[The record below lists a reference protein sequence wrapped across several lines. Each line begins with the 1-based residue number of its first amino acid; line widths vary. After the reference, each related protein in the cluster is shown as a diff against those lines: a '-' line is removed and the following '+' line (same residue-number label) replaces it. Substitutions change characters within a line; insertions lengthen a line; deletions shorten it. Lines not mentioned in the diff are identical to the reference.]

1 MKDLFSNIV
10 DQKNLRNVQDMTLT
24 KISETLSHTA
34 GPYGTNTIILGDP
47 GKGKPDTYT
56 KDGHKVL
63 SHIDFFNPLEKSIQT
78 QLIEITEH
86 IVKTVGDGT
95 TSTVMM
101 CASIFH
107 ELNNYLNNN
116 PKVPVFKVVEAFD
129 KCITDIQTII
139 RSHGREIE
147 PVDIYDICMISTNG
161 NAEIATQIA
170 DIYSEFGMDVFI
182 NVQTSNEEHHIIK
195 SYDGLTLER
204 GYSSPAFINHPEDN
218 NQGLCIIDKPRIYT
232 FIDPIDTPEMIDYLK
247 KIIVENIMGP
257 FYLKKPD
264 EWVPTV
270 IMAPSISRD
279 ANSLLQEL
287 EQILY
292 SMDPSIKAPILIIS
306 GLNKEIDQYNDIIML
321 CGNKL
326 IRKYID
332 PKVQEKDIEDGK
344 APSLQTITEWYG
356 ECDQII
362 CDNVKTKF
370 INPKDMFVESE
381 SGERVYSPVYNGL
394 LNFIEQE
401 LELSIKNGE
410 GIGVVANLRR
420 RLNSL
425 KANLVDYFIGGI
437 STIDRDSVK
446 DLVEDAVLN
455 CRSACRNGVGYGSN
469 FEGIR
474 ACYELANLKPSYAD
488 NLYIDM
494 FEIITDAYKDVLH
507 NLYELNYDGD
517 ADDLIEEN
525 LNVGKPINLRTRSY
539 EGEQVLS
546 SIDSDITILDC
557 IKRVIVP
564 MATANQALLI
574 NVQHNKYLE

>member
-10 DQKNLRNVQDMTLT
+10 DKKNLRNVQDMTLN
-24 KISETLSHTA
+24 KISETLSQTA
-34 GPYGTNTIILGDP
+34 GPYGSNTIILGDP

-63 SHIDFFNPLEKSIQT
+63 SHIDFFNPLERSIQS
-78 QLIEITEH
+78 QLVEITEH

-107 ELNNYLNNN
+107 ELNEFLSNHPN
-116 PKVPVFKVVEAFD
+116 VPVFKIVEEFN
-129 KCITDIQTII
+129 KCIDDIQSTIL
-139 RSHGREIE
+139 SHKRDIQI
-147 PVDIYDICMISTNG
+147 VDIYDICMISTNG

-170 DIYSEFGMDVFI
+170 DIYNEFGLNVYI
-182 NVQTSNEEHHIIK
+182 NVQTSNEANHIIK

-204 GYSSPAFINHPEDN
+204 GYSSPAFINHPDDE
-218 NQGLCIIDKPRIYT
+218 NQGLCIMNQPRLYT
-232 FIDPIDTPEMIDYLK
+232 FIDPIDTPEMIEYLEE
-247 KIIVENIMGP
+247 IVIENIM
-257 FYLKKPD
+257 KPVYTKNPKTV
-264 EWVPTV
+264 VPTV

-279 ANSLLQEL
+279 ANSFLQEL
-287 EQILY
+287 EQMLY
-292 SMDPSIKAPILIIS
+292 AMNPNNKAPILIIS
-306 GLNKEIDQYNDIIML
+306 GLNKDIDQYNDIVML
-321 CGNKL
+321 CGNKM

-332 PKVQEKDIEDGK
+332 PKVQEKDIADGK
-344 APSLQTITEWYG
+344 APSKENITRWYG
-356 ECDQII
+356 SCEQII
-362 CDNVKTKF
+362 CDNMKTKF
-370 INPKDMFVESE
+370 INPQHMYVMNEDN
-381 SGERVYSPVYNGL
+381 ERVYSPVYMGL

-401 LELSIKNGE
+401 LEMSKKNGE
-410 GIGVVANLRR
+410 SIGIIANLKR

-455 CRSACRNGVGYGSN
+455 CRSACKNGVGYGSN
-469 FEGIR
+469 FEGFR
-474 ACYELANLKPSYAD
+474 ATCELKD
-488 NLYIDM
+488 NPNNNVLYNDM
-494 FEIITDAYKDVLH
+494 LQIILNAYNNVIK

-517 ADDLIEEN
+517 ANDLIEEN
-525 LNVGKPINLRTRSY
+525 LKVGKPINLRTRSY
-539 EGEQVLS
+539 EGEEVLC
-546 SIDSDITILDC
+546 SIDCDITILDC
-557 IKRVIVP
+557 IKKVIVP